1 MWVKKDPIFF
11 YRGEIL
17 YVKFP
22 ENRIAYYDHYIS
34 GVEPYSKEV
43 SPDIVYKVKVI
54 NSFFP
59 PNGIIKGEYSNGSFI
74 DSKLQGYQIVIY
86 PNIDTIYKWD
96 GDGVPVYSFD
106 TTSER
111 LLKAKQR
118 LSIAKGL
125 RDLDSLFRFLK
136 EDKLIKQDSLR
147 HHSSYEPDYESI
159 YKRERLE
166 EILNDLEEQSLFYD
180 EDLINLLNQLQPIPM
195 NSSYG
200 PIPMRRSSVAKMG
213 GKSNTI
219 KLGGKKKVNIPKKY
233 TKGLKKKDKVTQEND
248 IKKAMKGYKKGKY
261 IPRRKFKTFKNK
273 PSTYTTKFKEL
284 YPNAK
289 TLKEISKVTGIPLKA
304 IKEVKKKGMGAYYS
318 SGSRPNQTAQS
329 WGMARVYSYILGG
342 KTRKPDQHITEKYNV
357 KFKHNIKFK

>member
-11 YRGEIL
+11 YRGEIV

-43 SPDIVYKVKVI
+43 SPDIVYKVEVI
-54 NSFFP
+54 QSFFGVV
-59 PNGIIKGEYSNGSFI
+59 NGIIIGEYSNGSFI
-74 DSKLQGYQIVIY
+74 DSKLQGYRIVIY
-86 PNIDTIYKWD
+86 PNNDKVYKWE
-96 GDGVPVYSFD
+96 GGGVPVLPLD
-106 TTSER
+106 TTSLKKLAASKLSEEER
-111 LLKAKQR
+111 EYVRDNFLLYDNVPDYLKGELDKHNLQSTEELLHDIELENILNLLKPQ
-118 LSIAKGL
+118 I
-125 RDLDSLFRFLK
+125 
-136 EDKLIKQDSLR
+136 I
-147 HHSSYEPDYESI
+147 
-159 YKRERLE
+159 REY
-166 EILNDLEEQSLFYD
+166 I
-180 EDLINLLNQLQPIPM
+180 
-195 NSSYG
+195 
-200 PIPMRRSSVAKMG
+200 
-213 GKSNTI
+213 KSNRI

-289 TLKEISKVTGIPLKA
+289 TLKDISKVTGIPLKA

-329 WGMARVYSYILGG
+329 WGMARVFSYILGG

-357 KFKHNIKFK
+357 TFKHNIKFK